1 MCHPHTGL
9 TRCGPEVLFQDLR
22 RDEIVDD
29 DDDDVTA
36 DTYKGGP
43 IEDPGMMLAEILI
56 RSDCW
61 QMCR

>member
-1 MCHPHTGL
+1 MK
-9 TRCGPEVLFQDLR
+9 F
-22 RDEIVDD
+22 VDD